1 LPELEKK
8 VGHDHWNPRRCRRWG
23 KEGVGVGFKK
33 KVMSLGAMD
42 DRDVVCAE
50 RVDPARAKKNHL

>member
-1 LPELEKK
+1 M
-8 VGHDHWNPRRCRRWG
+8 GHDHWNPRRCRRWG